1 MQDPRASLELAVVR
15 AQDAAAAAEAAQEDL
30 KGALADGQTAGVD
43 LGEVAATT
51 GVPVDELESAGD
63 LVDQGAGPGEARRR

>member
-1 MQDPRASLELAVVR
+1 MEDPKACLELAVVR

-43 LGEVAATT
+43 LDDVAATT
-51 GVPVDELESAGD
+51 GVPVDELESAGT
-63 LVDQGAGPGEARRR
+63 VTPGGWHR